1 MNNNNKSKNPY
12 ELRFDIFHT
21 AQQRAEQKWREDLED
36 YRVSRHMLA
45 DGKKAP
51 SLERPSYPTLDE
63 VFDEAQS
70 IKEFVENKH

>member
-1 MNNNNKSKNPY
+1 MNNNKSKNPY

-21 AQQRAEQKWREDLED
+21 AQSRAEQKWREDLED
-36 YRVSRHMLA
+36 YRLSQTLLA
-45 DGKKAP
+45 EGRNVP
-51 SLERPSYPTLDE
+51 LLEKPVYPTLNE